1 MIIINMIMIMMM
13 VMNIVTVYI
22 MNLPYLV
29 IIYLIID

>member
-1 MIIINMIMIMMM
+1 MIIANMIMM
-13 VMNIVTVYI
+13 VMIIVRVYI